1 MLDQPAR
8 RIASRLA
15 IVPDVRSDNFPS
27 CQSTRRSASQRVMIV
42 AIVNSKGGVGKSTI
56 AGNLVAWLHDQGHK
70 VVLAD
75 CDSQNSSSEWIAE
88 AVPGIRI
95 VRYDNADAVF
105 DGLPHLKKETD
116 YVVCDGP
123 GSQTETSRALLMW
136 ADLAVIPCKASMFE
150 ARALSKNTAF
160 VRQAQAIRNGAPQA
174 VAVLSMV
181 GKDFR
186 LTKDMRQAADALKLT
201 LAATQVTLRQAYAD
215 APGQSTLVW
224 RMGLREQEAANEI
237 ITLFRELLPEA
248 VGANLVGL
256 TRGKTKRAVNQKR

>member
-1 MLDQPAR
+1 MI
-8 RIASRLA
+8 IA
-15 IVPDVRSDNFPS
+15 V
-27 CQSTRRSASQRVMIV
+27 
-42 AIVNSKGGVGKSTI
+42 VNSKGGVGKSTV
-56 AGNLVAWLHDQGHK
+56 AGNMAAWLHELGHT

-88 AVPGIRI
+88 AVPQ
-95 VRYDNADAVF
+95 VRVARYENADEVLE
-105 DGLPHLKKETD
+105 GLPQLRQEAD

-150 ARALSKNTAF
+150 ARALAKNTAF
-160 VRQAQAIRNGAPQA
+160 VRQAQAIRKGPPHA

-186 LTKDMRQAADALKLT
+186 LTKDMRDAAAALTLP
-201 LAATQVTLRQAYAD
+201 LAATHVTLRQAYAD

-224 RMGLREQEAANEI
+224 RMGSREKEAAKEI
-237 ITLFRELLPEA
+237 AVLFQELLPEA
-248 VGANLVGL
+248 CSNRVVDMTTA
-256 TRGKTKRAVNQKR
+256 KTKLRVNAKR